1 MGNMTFNSKTFVES
15 QKKFIILFWM
25 VFIVT
30 IISIPLFL
38 FMMLMDGFSF
48 KMILAILLFLLVSKY
63 LYDMKQPQL
72 ERTLAKVS
80 FANDMFNI
88 IYQSLISNGKK
99 YDQYVDIN
107 SIVAVEL
114 HKIQDIRLMCA
125 TEDNDHLA
133 LFRIIGNVRV
143 SKSINNSCIK
153 SCNEWSLLVPY
164 KEVDILSN
172 NIEKYLGVKVL
183 IMER

>member
-72 ERTLAKVS
+72 EH
-80 FANDMFNI
+80 I
-88 IYQSLISNGKK
+88 I
-99 YDQYVDIN
+99 
-107 SIVAVEL
+107 
-114 HKIQDIRLMCA
+114 
-125 TEDNDHLA
+125 
-133 LFRIIGNVRV
+133 
-143 SKSINNSCIK
+143 SKSIFC
-153 SCNEWSLLVPY
+153 
-164 KEVDILSN
+164 
-172 NIEKYLGVKVL
+172 
-183 IMER
+183 